1 MPSGSIGAQVR
12 DHVFSPQQ
20 ELDDMKILNAIYYFL
35 IEMGRARAAAKLAQR
50 GDHAGAQRLMD

>member
-1 MPSGSIGAQVR
+1 
-12 DHVFSPQQ
+12 
-20 ELDDMKILNAIYYFL
+20 MKFLRSIYYFL

>member
-1 MPSGSIGAQVR
+1 MQ
-12 DHVFSPQQ
+12 
-20 ELDDMKILNAIYYFL
+20 ILKFIYNCL